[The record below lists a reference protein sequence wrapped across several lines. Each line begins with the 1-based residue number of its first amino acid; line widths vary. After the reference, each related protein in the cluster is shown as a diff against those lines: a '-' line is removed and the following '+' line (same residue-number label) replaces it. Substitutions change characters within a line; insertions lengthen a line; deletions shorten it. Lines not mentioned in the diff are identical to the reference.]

1 MTRVGCAPRHTASK
15 RRARRAAARAAG
27 APTVVLIL
35 ALALAGCGAGTS
47 VRPVDG
53 TPDPETEQQRRA
65 EYASHEEFR
74 NQYGLASIKA
84 HYAYAR
90 GATGEGVTLGIV
102 DTGVDP
108 DHPKFEDKLEASYV
122 GDYDPDISACDAVGP
137 DGACPSALGHGT
149 FVAGIMAAAR
159 QETPDAAAASGPAI
173 HGVAFDARVIS
184 VGVGPRDVEEVI
196 DAIVAEYPENP
207 TPEQIEELQA
217 RVIEAHATIERDFER
232 DIGIAFVRLN
242 GRVTAVNCSIGLTGN
257 IEDFGAQELRE
268 DFPNIIEAMAQAGT
282 EPGERTVY
290 VWAAGN
296 ARGEVEPDGS
306 PVSATS
312 VEILAGLPARIPELT
327 GSFAGRRGNE
337 SARHDRR
344 FFQPLRDREGVL
356 SGRAW
361 RGHHGSRAGFPLRGG
376 RIAVFHQA

>member
-1 MTRVGCAPRHTASK
+1 MGSPRI
-15 RRARRAAARAAG
+15 RA
-27 APTVVLIL
+27 
-35 ALALAGCGAGTS
+35 
-47 VRPVDG
+47 D
-53 TPDPETEQQRRA
+53 
-65 EYASHEEFR
+65 
-74 NQYGLASIKA
+74 
-84 HYAYAR
+84 YAYAR

-122 GDYDPDISACDAVGP
+122 GDYDPDIGACDAVGP

-159 QETPDAAAASGPAI
+159 QETPDADAASGPAM

-184 VGVGPRDVEEVI
+184 VGVGPRDVEDVI
-196 DAIVAEYPENP
+196 DAIVAEYPEDP
-207 TPEQIEELQA
+207 TPAQIEELQA

-242 GRVTAVNCSIGLTGN
+242 GRVTAVNCSIGLTGH
-257 IEDFGAQELRE
+257 IEDFGAQELRK
-268 DFPNIIEAMAQAGT
+268 DFPNIIAAMAQAGT

-296 ARGEVEPDGS
+296 ARGEVEADGS

-312 VEILAGLPARIPELT
+312 VEILAGLPARIPELQ
-327 GSFAGRRGNE
+327 GSFSGRRGNE
-337 SARHDRR
+337 PARHDRR
-344 FFQPLRDREGVL
+344 IFQPLRDRAGVL
-356 SGRAW
+356 SGRAR

-376 RIAVFHQA
+376 RIAVFRQA